1 MDLHFVSSSPYH
13 SSAPKAGPLAGL
25 SVLIVDD
32 SREVRESLAALLGC
46 QGMTVMLAAS
56 GELALEK
63 LAMLGAAHLPDML
76 ICDIAMPDQDGYLT
90 LSRIREWEAG
100 NDVTVPIPAIAF
112 TASALR
118 QEKLKSMSYGFN
130 AHLTKPVV
138 PERLYATISDMA
150 RLRRLLMD

>member
-1 MDLHFVSSSPYH
+1 MT
-13 SSAPKAGPLAGL
+13 GPLSGL
-25 SVLIVDD
+25 SVLVVDD
-32 SREVRESLAALLGC
+32 NREVRESLAALLEC
-46 QGMTVMLAAS
+46 QGMHVMLVAS
-56 GELALEK
+56 GEQALEK
-63 LAMLGAAHLPDML
+63 LAKLGVARLPDML

-100 NDVTVPIPAIAF
+100 NDVVVPIPAIAF

-118 QEKLKSMSYGFN
+118 HEKLKSMSYGFN

-150 RLRRLLMD
+150 RLRKLLMN